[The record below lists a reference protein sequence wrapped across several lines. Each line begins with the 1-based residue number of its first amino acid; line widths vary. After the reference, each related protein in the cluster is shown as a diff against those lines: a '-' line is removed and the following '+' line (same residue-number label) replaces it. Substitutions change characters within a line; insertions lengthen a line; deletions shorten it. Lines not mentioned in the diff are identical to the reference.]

1 MYEVCNEKN
10 GGTPGGRG
18 RIMPREEEEREI
30 NDSRG
35 IKKILQGNIL

>member
-10 GGTPGGRG
+10 GETPAGRG
-18 RIMPREEEEREI
+18 RIMPREQKERGI

-35 IKKILQGNIL
+35 INKKPQGNTL